1 MPRDKKK
8 TPTLK
13 KVIGKIHLWLGLA
26 SGLVVFILG
35 VTGCIL
41 VFEEEIRLLNGTSRI
56 YKTVEK
62 QALPTLPPSQVMK
75 RAKEAI
81 PSQGSSVYA
90 FFKKKEN
97 AAVITW
103 HYTPN
108 PNDPTIR
115 GQYYAVTQDPYTG
128 EVLTIEDWNN
138 DFWGTMFYLH
148 TTLLL
153 PPKTGTAIVSYA
165 TLIFV
170 VLMITGLILWYPKS
184 KKGFKQRF
192 TIKWS
197 ASPKRLNY
205 DLHNV
210 FGFYMS
216 WIAIFIAITGMI
228 MGLGWFRNA
237 VYYTTSGGETLDFSD
252 RPQSTTPTES
262 SNVPVSRQDRI
273 IDSLVAVSISGEKD
287 LFEYSVGYPEGETD
301 PINVSVFTNKGKTY
315 YRHNEFAYDR
325 YSGELLADEYW
336 REHNAGERIMHLNY
350 SIHLGLIGGLPTKIL
365 AFLASLIAA
374 SLPITGFY
382 IWWGRKRKVR
392 TKGTKP
398 KKAKIPHYPK
408 NLSTKEGRP
417 VFSAKGG
424 LNNP

>member
-1 MPRDKKK
+1 MARGKKK
-8 TPTLK
+8 TLSLK
-13 KVIGKIHLWLGLA
+13 KIIGKIHLWLGLT

-35 VTGCIL
+35 VTGCLL

-62 QALPTLPPSQVMK
+62 KALPTMSPSQVMK
-75 RAKEAI
+75 KAKEAV
-81 PSQGSSVYA
+81 PSEGSSVYSI
-90 FFKKKEN
+90 FKKKEN

-108 PNDPTIR
+108 PDDHTVR
-115 GQYYAVTQDPYTG
+115 GQYYGITQDPYTG
-128 EVLTIEDWNN
+128 EVLTIEDWNH
-138 DFWGTMFYLH
+138 DFWGTIFHLH

-165 TLIFV
+165 TLVFV

-192 TIKWS
+192 TVKWS
-197 ASPKRLNY
+197 ASTKRLNY

-210 FGFYMS
+210 FGFYMT
-216 WIAIFIAITGMI
+216 WIAIFIALTGMI
-228 MGLGWFRNA
+228 MGLGWFSDA
-237 VYYTTSGGETLDFSD
+237 VYYAASGGETLDFSD
-252 RPQSTTPTES
+252 GPQSTPPTDS
-262 SNVPVSRQDRI
+262 SDVSVSRQDRI
-273 IDSLVAVSISGEKD
+273 IDSLVAVTISGEKD
-287 LFEYSVGYPEGETD
+287 LFEYSVGYPEDEAEL
-301 PINVSVFTNKGKTY
+301 INVSVFTNKGKTY

-325 YSGELLADEYW
+325 YSGELLSSEFW

-382 IWWGRKRKVR
+382 IWWGRRKKVR
-392 TKGTKP
+392 KG
-398 KKAKIPHYPK
+398 KKSAETPIYGRK
-408 NLSTKEGRP
+408 NLQNENERP
-417 VFSAKGG
+417 VFSAEQGSA
-424 LNNP
+424 NS